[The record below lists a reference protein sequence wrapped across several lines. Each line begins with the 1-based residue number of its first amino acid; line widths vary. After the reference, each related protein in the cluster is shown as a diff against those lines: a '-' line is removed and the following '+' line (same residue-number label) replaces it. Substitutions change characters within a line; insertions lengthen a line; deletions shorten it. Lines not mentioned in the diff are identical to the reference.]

1 MKGVKET
8 KGSKKK
14 QICSIS
20 YLQAGKENIM
30 KTFSQDKSKNIKAE
44 CEVTEQELQ
53 KVDFKTKFRK
63 RTMEI

>member
-1 MKGVKET
+1 
-8 KGSKKK
+8 
-14 QICSIS
+14 
-20 YLQAGKENIM
+20 M